1 MTLKDMIITLRFNT
15 HLTIRSKENY
25 DLCEMDSNSE
35 AIKYFENK
43 TVSQW
48 FPCNIGL
55 SSSGFVVYLEGDEE
69 DASGES

>member
-1 MTLKDMIITLRFNT
+1 MKLKDMITSLRFNT
-15 HLTIRSKENY
+15 HLTIRNKENY

-48 FPCNIGL
+48 FPYNIGL
-55 SSSGFVVYLEGDEE
+55 STSGFIVYLEGDDEDSTEE
-69 DASGES
+69 S